1 MDLAY
6 RRFAR
11 VALPVPLLIGLTI
24 HPAAAD
30 NWVEPKFDL
39 AVGSKWI
46 VQAEVNVEKN
56 NRGTLVGHTLK
67 QTAILTVE
75 QKTADGYVMT
85 YDRQSSSYD
94 GDPDGAA
101 RQRITFAAE
110 QGVPLRFV
118 TDASG
123 KPLRV
128 INFDELKAALKGAIA
143 AQPISTA
150 NPDVLASVHRVVDRI
165 VSVDDKKAAEL
176 YLDELSLMAM
186 GQDTGL
192 QPGEIHRATLPI
204 ANALV
209 DGITREFTMSIAQ
222 DDPTNGKVR
231 YLVTQTYDPDS
242 MKAVVGETIKE
253 LALTNVSTDA
263 LNNVLKNAI
272 VATVDRAQLDVAGGM
287 ARELRRQWITSFRV
301 PGSIMVTTQDEL
313 VTISQ
318 ASE

>member
-67 QTAILTVE
+67 QTALLTVE
-75 QKTADGYVMT
+75 QKTAEGYVMT

-150 NPDVLASVHRVVDRI
+150 NPDVLASV
-165 VSVDDKKAAEL
+165 DDKKAAEL

-192 QPGEIHRATLPI
+192 QPGEIHRAKLPV

-222 DDPTNGKVR
+222 DDSTNGKVR

-263 LNNVLKNAI
+263 VNNALKNAV